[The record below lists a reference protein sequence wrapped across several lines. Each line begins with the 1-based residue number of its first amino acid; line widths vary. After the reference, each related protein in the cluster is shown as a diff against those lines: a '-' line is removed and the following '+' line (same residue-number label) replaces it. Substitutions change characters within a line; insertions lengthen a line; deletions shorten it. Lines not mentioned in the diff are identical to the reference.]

1 MGEHRYSAA
10 YLDDYAYVIFALLAL
25 HQATQ
30 NEGYLTRA
38 AELMHRALDDF
49 GDAEEGG
56 FYFTGK
62 ENEQLPTRLKE
73 AVDGA
78 MPSGNSVMH
87 YNLLRLSLLTGDE
100 RFRHEQTKQRAY
112 MNGEATAYPAGFAF
126 YLYSALPVRKIIC
139 SAPADEIPDVRI
151 RTDWAFRYTDDS
163 DYPIKND
170 LPTYYV
176 CEDEICLPPTNEL

>member
-1 MGEHRYSAA
+1 
-10 YLDDYAYVIFALLAL
+10 
-25 HQATQ
+25 
-30 NEGYLTRA
+30 
-38 AELMHRALDDF
+38 
-49 GDAEEGG
+49 
-56 FYFTGK
+56 
-62 ENEQLPTRLKE
+62 
-73 AVDGA
+73 

-151 RTDWAFRYTDDS
+151 RTYWAFRYTDDS